1 MNAVDQGNVTHTID
15 QGKATVEFSHP
26 LSNSL
31 PGKVLAKLADTIT
44 TLGEDDTVKIIVV
57 RSAGERAF
65 CAGASFDELV
75 AIDNLDTGKIFFS
88 GFANVINACRTCPK
102 LIIGRVQGKAV
113 GGGVGLAAAF
123 DYTLATQHA
132 FVKLSELAVGIGP
145 FVVGPAVERKM
156 GVSAM
161 SQLAINATEWQSA
174 EWARSK
180 GLYTGVY
187 DTAEAMDEA
196 IDALAN
202 RLCQSN
208 PEAMRQLK
216 KSFGKEPSIGISY
229 LPNVQKSVGNLFFLT
244 SPNRPLPSLRQS
256 KRTPLYCP
264 SIPFYFTIFS
274 NCKDSAL
281 FRSSSFVNQ
290 AFSVLFIALI

>member
-1 MNAVDQGNVTHTID
+1 MNAVDQGNVTFAIEQGIATI
-15 QGKATVEFSHP
+15 EFSHP

-44 TLGEDDTVKIIVV
+44 TLGQDDTVKILVV

-75 AIDNLDTGKIFFS
+75 AIDDLATGKVFFS

-132 FVKLSELAVGIGP
+132 YVKLSELAVGIGP

-216 KSFGKEPSIGISY
+216 KIFWQGTEHWDQLLAERAEISGQ
-229 LPNVQKSVGNLFFLT
+229 LVLSD
-244 SPNRPLPSLRQS
+244 
-256 KRTPLYCP
+256 
-264 SIPFYFTIFS
+264 FT
-274 NCKDSAL
+274 K
-281 FRSSSFVNQ
+281 Q
-290 AFSVLFIALI
+290 AIAKFKAK